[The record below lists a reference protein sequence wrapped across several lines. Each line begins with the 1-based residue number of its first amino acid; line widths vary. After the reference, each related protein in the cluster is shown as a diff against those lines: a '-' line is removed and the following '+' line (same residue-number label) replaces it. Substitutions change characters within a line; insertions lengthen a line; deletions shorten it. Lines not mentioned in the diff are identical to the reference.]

1 MRLHEITSLYC
12 QVTGAVMTGRGK
24 RIRCDAASDTFRVRL
39 SLPSPDNMI
48 PAGTRC
54 AATLPDGEARR

>member
-1 MRLHEITSLYC
+1 
-12 QVTGAVMTGRGK
+12 MTGRGK